1 MPPAPLKARWALSV
15 SPVQTPIAKVA
26 EIDRRVLRGAL
37 SRLEPGAG
45 KLARRVLRGGVSR
58 KARPLPDGTRAKRGK
73 PNRSHRNVESRPQG
87 CACGRVGM
95 GCRKKRMPVGNRP
108 DRGSSFALSR
118 KGADFRLVLDREKG
132 TERLNRRG
140 YFRRCV
146 PLAALKARWALCV
159 SSVQPRIAKAAGI
172 DRRVLHGALSRLE
185 PGAGKLARRVLR
197 GPGGGDVTRLPDWP
211 TAYECRRRPAG
222 ERLHRGPRAGCHW
235 TVPFG
240 SPSLVDPSRIRTTG
254 LALGSNVEPCGGA
267 KAGSIAEAGWPITIA
282 EAVSPP
288 VRLACVSPTFGL
300 CLLDISYTSQVNLG
314 PIRLTNSKLAAS
326 SRARSRL
333 LLRGDVECRVYDS
346 EYDF

>member
-1 MPPAPLKARWALSV
+1 MS
-15 SPVQTPIAKVA
+15 
-26 EIDRRVLRGAL
+26 D
-37 SRLEPGAG
+37 
-45 KLARRVLRGGVSR
+45 
-58 KARPLPDGTRAKRGK
+58 TRAERGK
-73 PNRSHRNVESRPQG
+73 PNRSHRDVESRPQG

-197 GPGGGDVTRLPDWP
+197 GGVGLKARPLPD
-211 TAYECRRRPAG
+211 YR
-222 ERLHRGPRAGCHW
+222 
-235 TVPFG
+235 
-240 SPSLVDPSRIRTTG
+240 PSRR
-254 LALGSNVEPCGGA
+254 SP
-267 KAGSIAEAGWPITIA
+267 WP
-282 EAVSPP
+282 
-288 VRLACVSPTFGL
+288 
-300 CLLDISYTSQVNLG
+300 
-314 PIRLTNSKLAAS
+314 AA
-326 SRARSRL
+326 RE
-333 LLRGDVECRVYDS
+333 GC
-346 EYDF
+346 